1 LVSHRRFLIYGH
13 GAGKLTTED
22 AHHLFDALLS
32 QANPVPVR
40 FLNAFLAALARA
52 PAGREGPTLAVDLF
66 NRVLLEEGG
75 LQVAPLSVHT
85 YGILMDCCCRA
96 RRPDLGLAIFR
107 RLLRTGLKTDQIT
120 ANTFLKCLCYTEQ
133 TDEAVNMLLHRMPDL
148 GCVPDAF
155 SYSFVL
161 KGLCDNSRSQ
171 QALDLLQMVVKE
183 EGACSLDVV
192 VYNTVI
198 HGLCNEGGVSKA
210 CNLFHGMMQQGV
222 VPDAVT
228 SIPISSSE
236 ANGELWLIHS
246 FSHLGPTSRDGNV
259 ELVNLDCW
267 TCGVVRSCSCS
278 FYSWLL
284 CLKKT
289 KIYN

>member
-1 LVSHRRFLIYGH
+1 M
-13 GAGKLTTED
+13 
-22 AHHLFDALLS
+22 FDALLS

-52 PAGREGPTLAVDLF
+52 PAGRQGPALAMALF
-66 NRVLLEEGG
+66 NRVFREEGG
-75 LQVAPLSVHT
+75 LQVAPRSVHT

-96 RRPDLGLAIFR
+96 RHPDLGLAVFG

-133 TDEAVNMLLHRMPDL
+133 TDKVVNTLLHRMSEL
-148 GCVPDAF
+148 GCAPDAF

-183 EGACSLDVV
+183 GGACSLDVV

-198 HGLCNEGGVSKA
+198 HGLCNEGEVSKA

-228 SIPISSSE
+228 YSMIIHGLFKV
-236 ANGELWLIHS
+236 GEVS
-246 FSHLGPTSRDGNV
+246 KA
-259 ELVNLDCW
+259 ELVIRRMVDE
-267 TCGVVRSCSCS
+267 GVQPDKVTY
-278 FYSWLL
+278 YSMIHGYSSLGQRKEAGKMFGEMISRGL
-284 CLKKT
+284 QPNIVT
-289 KIYN
+289 STG